1 MKSDHVKAFIFF
13 RATIRLYLEMY
24 YEIARAVLPST
35 RPDKRTPGVRHNADK
50 VFPFDRYRGFHVIR
64 NQTFQWVV

>member
-1 MKSDHVKAFIFF
+1 MISAGHFRRVRGSHETKMKSDHVKAFIFF

-35 RPDKRTPGVRHNADK
+35 RPDKRTPGVRDNAD
-50 VFPFDRYRGFHVIR
+50 
-64 NQTFQWVV
+64 